1 MKSLTETEKN
11 LITEINK
18 NEVLTAIN
26 SNHVEFLNHLIKE
39 LDNQYIRE
47 TIKNHIEMINMKKQL
62 FDSINNTEI

>member
-11 LITEINK
+11 LINEINK

>member
-11 LITEINK
+11 LINEINK
-18 NEVLTAIN
+18 NEALTIIN
-26 SNHVEFLNHLIKE
+26 SNHVDFLKYLIKE
-39 LDNQYIRE
+39 LDNQYIIE